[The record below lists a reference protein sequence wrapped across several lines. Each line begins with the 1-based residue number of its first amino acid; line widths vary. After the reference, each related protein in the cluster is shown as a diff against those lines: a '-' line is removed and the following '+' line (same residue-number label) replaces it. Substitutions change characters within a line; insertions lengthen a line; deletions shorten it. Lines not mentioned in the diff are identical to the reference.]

1 MIMPVCSICETHNE
15 STIAGRVFFLLIANQ
30 VSIVSNKVS
39 ELDIV
44 VDLITKYHKNSCTP
58 FQCLCTVTKCT
69 YLSSSVG
76 FEMVS
81 L

>member
-1 MIMPVCSICETHNE
+1 MPVCSICKTHNE

-44 VDLITKYHKNSCTP
+44 VDLITKYHKKTLVLPSNSACAK
-58 FQCLCTVTKCT
+58 QANVL
-69 YLSSSVG
+69 
-76 FEMVS
+76 M
-81 L
+81 